1 MGSIAKR
8 SIDAETAKR
17 ALDAAAAKAGE
28 LKLPMSIAVTDEA
41 GLLKALLRMDGASL
55 GSVQIAQDKA
65 YSAVSLGLATHLW
78 HDFIKHDAPL
88 LHGLPHVSRLI
99 IFGGG
104 YPIKENGQTI
114 GAIGV
119 SGGHYKQ
126 DMECALAALKAIGAP
141 EA

>member
-1 MGSIAKR
+1 
-8 SIDAETAKR
+8 
-17 ALDAAAAKAGE
+17 
-28 LKLPMSIAVTDEA
+28 MSIAVTDES
-41 GLLKALLRMDGASL
+41 GNLKALLRMDGASL

-78 HDFIKHDAPL
+78 HDFIKNDAPL
-88 LHGLPHVSRLI
+88 LHGLPHVSRLV

-104 YPIKENGQTI
+104 YPIKENGQVVGGI
-114 GAIGV
+114 GI

-126 DMECALAALKAIGAP
+126 DMDCALAALRAIGAP